1 MAIVATAQLSAES
14 MSRKFLDL
22 SCIGKSKAIAE
33 TATQVVMF
41 RSLTREEK
49 EGGITAYQFQ
59 KGSDGKYMK
68 ERKEI
73 ALDPDKDYVVLFTPK
88 NRFGDVNPQ
97 IIYERNMSFNTMNE
111 VGFTE
116 ISFDGFG
123 R

>member
-1 MAIVATAQLSAES
+1 
-14 MSRKFLDL
+14 
-22 SCIGKSKAIAE
+22 
-33 TATQVVMF
+33 
-41 RSLTREEK
+41 
-49 EGGITAYQFQ
+49 
-59 KGSDGKYMK
+59 MK